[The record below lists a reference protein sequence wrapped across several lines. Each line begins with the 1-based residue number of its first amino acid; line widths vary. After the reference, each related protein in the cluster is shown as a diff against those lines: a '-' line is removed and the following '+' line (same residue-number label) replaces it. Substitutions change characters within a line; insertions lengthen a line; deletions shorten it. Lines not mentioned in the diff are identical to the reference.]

1 MGKLVKEG
9 KQIHDQAYSINF
21 ITMQDFFFQKINQN
35 KCVELDERVTV
46 ENKPEKQAQRVTKK
60 FEN

>member
-1 MGKLVKEG
+1 
-9 KQIHDQAYSINF
+9 
-21 ITMQDFFFQKINQN
+21 MQDFFFQKINQN

-60 FEN
+60 FENWVRFTGQKGFPED